1 VSARFFRYCL
11 LALCIQSL
19 SLWAQLTVST
29 LRGTA
34 TDQSGAVVVNA
45 RIRVVHLETNLTREV
60 DTNEN
65 GDFEILDL
73 PRGGYKLTA
82 TRVGFKTFVADN
94 VVLESSQVRR
104 INIPFELGAASVEVN
119 VKADAA
125 VIATESG
132 KIQQTFE
139 KQRFEEMPLIGDGRT
154 PDAVLIS
161 LPMVQ
166 NAGGVYSVQMAGQP
180 TSQIQIGQ
188 DGHTNDGSTNQINNY
203 HDIQEVNT
211 VTVNNSAE
219 FSRVGY
225 FDMTTKS
232 GSNKLHVDLSYWHQ
246 NSSLGA
252 RDFFAT
258 TKPVAKAHTSVA
270 SVAGPI
276 RKDKTF
282 FYASYSG
289 QRWPGGIFY
298 TRNVPTNQM
307 RSGDFSELLAGAR
320 PVIVKDPLDG
330 TPFPGNIIPTTRINP
345 VSLKVQN
352 GYLPAPDQGGPHD
365 QARNFGYLFPYPGDV
380 RWWDYYTGRIDHKIS
395 DKNTIHGRL
404 SMNWGRYVRYIDY
417 PALIRTRTRPN
428 SHLTIEDT
436 HVFSPEL
443 VNTARFGLY
452 KETLK
457 DGDTVNNFTP
467 VKGDQVI
474 KDLGIQG
481 VNPQNLSAMGF
492 PIMAISGF
500 SNIAIQAGGITND
513 DRDWGFAD
521 TLTWARGRH
530 VLKMG
535 GEYKPQSSYSS
546 LVPDGSYGSFTFNGT
561 FSGTSYADFL
571 LGLPFTSS
579 RLNPLVGRTRT
590 DSELGIFVQDAFKVS
605 KSLTLDLG
613 LRWDH
618 FGPGAYDDGLM
629 YNWDPKTGNVIVPQS
644 ALNSISP
651 LYPTNIIKVVA
662 GQAKESPSLHNFD
675 PRLGFAY
682 RPFGDKTVFRG
693 SYGIFTETLG
703 RFARVLTNG
712 PFQLSE
718 SFTNAIQNGRP
729 LFAFPTPFPSGAGTI
744 ASQSITGY
752 PADTSNGRIHQF
764 NFSVERQIKD
774 VGVRL
779 SYVGARDRGM
789 NYTTNINKPVASLT
803 PFAQSRRPFT
813 QFVNGSIGR
822 NDGALNYNALS
833 VEGRRKM
840 GQITFDAHWT
850 WTSNY
855 LKYQNIEDPYAALQ
869 WSHDQYSSKFR
880 SVVSADWN
888 MPFGHG
894 KKFLG
899 NAPRAVDFALGGWR
913 ADWVTIMETGQFFTP
928 SFSGSDP
935 SNTNTSGGRPDRVGA
950 GNLPS
955 GQRTLEHWFDA
966 TAFAV
971 PTAGHY
977 GNAAPF
983 MLEGPGLYVHNLS
996 VSKSFKARERIN
1008 TTFMVAAQNLFNH
1021 PTFAPPAANISSAGT
1036 VGVITATKGYL
1047 GARTVELRLRIQF

>member
-1 VSARFFRYCL
+1 VSERL
-11 LALCIQSL
+11 LRSL
-19 SLWAQLTVST
+19 LLVFLVPSVSLWAQLTVST
-29 LRGTA
+29 LRGAA

-45 RIRVVHLETNLTREV
+45 RIRVVHQETNLTREV

-73 PRGGYKLTA
+73 PRGSYKLTA
-82 TRVGFKTFVADN
+82 TRPGFKTFVAEN
-94 VVLESSQVRR
+94 IILESSQVRR
-104 INIPFELGAASVEVN
+104 INIPFEVGAATAEVT
-119 VKADAA
+119 VSADAA
-125 VIATESG
+125 LIATESG
-132 KIQQTFE
+132 KIQETFE

-166 NAGGVYSVQMAGQP
+166 NAGGVYSIQMAGQP
-180 TSQIQIGQ
+180 TNQIQMGQ

-203 HDIQEVNT
+203 HDIQEV
-211 VTVNNSAE
+211 VAVGVNNSAE
-219 FSRVGY
+219 FARVGY

-232 GSNKLHVDLSYWHQ
+232 GTNKLHVDLGYWHQ

-258 TKPVAKAHTSVA
+258 TKPVAKAHTMVA

-282 FYASYSG
+282 FYGSWSG

-298 TRNVPTNQM
+298 TRNVPTNLM
-307 RSGDFSELLAGAR
+307 RTGDFSELLSGSR
-320 PVIVKDPLDG
+320 PTIVKDPLNG
-330 TPFPGNIIPTTRINP
+330 VAFPGNVIPANRFNP

-380 RWWDYYTGRIDHKIS
+380 RWWDYITGRIDHKIS
-395 DKNTIHGRL
+395 EKNTIHGRL
-404 SMNWGRYVRYIDY
+404 SMNWARYIRYIDY

-457 DGDTVNNFTP
+457 DGDTVNGFTP

-492 PIMAISGF
+492 PTMQISGF
-500 SNIAIQAGGITND
+500 SNIAIQPGGITND

-521 TLTWARGRH
+521 TMTWARGKH
-530 VLKMG
+530 VLKFG
-535 GEYKPQSSYSS
+535 GEYKPQSSFSS
-546 LVPDGSYGSFTFNGT
+546 LVPEGTYGIFTFNGT
-561 FSGTSYADFL
+561 YSGNSYADFL
-571 LGLPFTSS
+571 LGLPFQSQ
-579 RLNPLVGRTRT
+579 RLNPLIGRTKT
-590 DSELGIFVQDAFKVS
+590 DSELGIFVQDSFKVS
-605 KSLTLDLG
+605 KRLTLDLG

-618 FGPGAYDDGLM
+618 FGPGNFDDGLI
-629 YNWDPKTGNVIVPQS
+629 YNWDPTTGNVIVPQS
-644 ALNSISP
+644 AVKSISP
-651 LYPTNIIKVVA
+651 LYPTSLIKVVA
-662 GQAKESPSLHNFD
+662 GQAKESPSLRNFD

-682 RPFGDKTVFRG
+682 RPFGEKTVFRG

-703 RFARVLTNG
+703 RFARVLSNG

-718 SFTNAIQNGRP
+718 SFFNGIQNGQP
-729 LFAFPTPFPSGAGTI
+729 LFSFPNPFPAAGGTI

-752 PADTSNGRIHQF
+752 PADTSNGKIHQF
-764 NFSVERQIKD
+764 NFSIERQIKD
-774 VGVRL
+774 IGLRL
-779 SYVGARDRGM
+779 SYVGARDRGL
-789 NYTTNINKPVASLT
+789 NYSVNINKPPASLI
-803 PFAQSRRPFT
+803 PFAQSRRPYT
-813 QFVNGSIGR
+813 QFVGGTIGR
-822 NDGALNYNALS
+822 NDGALNYNAFT
-833 VEGRRKM
+833 VEGRRRM
-840 GQITFDAHWT
+840 GQVTFDAHWT

-855 LKYQNIEDPYAALQ
+855 LNYQNIEDPYAPLQ

-880 SVVSADWN
+880 GVINAVWAL
-888 MPFGHG
+888 PFGHG
-894 KKFLG
+894 KKFLT
-899 NAPRAVDFALGGWR
+899 NAPRAVNFALGGWQ
-913 ADWVTIMETGQFFTP
+913 ADWVAIMETGQFFTP

-935 SNTNTSGGRPDRVGA
+935 SNTNTSGGRPDRIGN

-955 GQRTLEHWFDA
+955 DKRTLEHWFDA

-971 PTAGHY
+971 PSAGHY
-977 GNAAPF
+977 GNASPF
-983 MLEGPGLYVHNLS
+983 SLEGPGLTVHNLS
-996 VSKSFKARERIN
+996 IVKNFKARERIN
-1008 TTFMVAAQNLFNH
+1008 TTFMVAAQNLLNH
-1021 PTFAPPAANISSAGT
+1021 PTFAPPAANISTPGT
-1036 VGVITATKGYL
+1036 VGVISSTKGYL
-1047 GARTVELRLRIQF
+1047 GARTIELRLRLQF